1 MSCETDVMPVVAIA
15 LFTAVAVIFGCYYSA
30 RCIYRRMV
38 GEESFDEGEDDDE
51 EADYD
56 EANPAYV

>member
-1 MSCETDVMPVVAIA
+1 MPVVAIA